1 MYSPSPPPQPSQ
13 VGGDNKTDL
22 TIDIGGCSVIDLD
35 FRNGGLVFSIEEKG
49 GGTRLVAPWVSS
61 LGYLL
66 LVSEERKSF
75 RFNSIFL
82 RTTVFKRRL
91 LKKYV

>member
-1 MYSPSPPPQPSQ
+1 MYSPSPSPPPQPSQ

-61 LGYLL
+61 LG
-66 LVSEERKSF
+66 S
-75 RFNSIFL
+75 RFIISVRGAEIIYFSK
-82 RTTVFKRRL
+82 V
-91 LKKYV
+91 